1 MSPMRIKDRLLL
13 LATAS
18 VLLVSV
24 TSYMIVSGNR
34 TIGVTLAGLIGCAV
48 VILAGALV
56 MGHTFA
62 RRIRVLQ
69 RAAANIGRGDWSTT
83 APVDSPDEL
92 GELAESLNRLAA
104 DLKALHAERDEA
116 AIDLVTA
123 REIAEAASRTKGE
136 FLANVTHEV
145 RTPLHGIIGMTE
157 LVLDTPVTPI
167 QREHLHTVRRS
178 AEHLLTVINDVLDFS
193 KIEAGKLNVERI
205 DFSLRTLVNDA
216 MQPFLMRADRR
227 CELCADVAPDVADV
241 RLGDPHR
248 LRQVLTNLIGNA
260 VKFTENGAVVV
271 RVESTLVDR
280 DGVAVLRFSVVDT
293 GIGIPADKLDAIFE
307 AFTQADGSTTRKYGG
322 TGLGLT
328 ICRQLVDL
336 MQGRIWVE
344 SVPMEGCAFHVELP
358 LPASR
363 GAADA
368 AAEVAHDGVAPTTSA
383 TPRVG
388 RRLRVLVADDNP
400 VNRTITRHLLERRG
414 HVATFATNGL
424 EALDLLQTERFDLV
438 LMDLQMPAVDGLE
451 ATASIRDCERTTGVP
466 RVAIVALTAHAMPQ
480 DRQRCLDAGMDGFLS
495 KPLRAGELFAEIDRV
510 VPPDALHEGGRV
522 DRPQRATA

>member
-1 MSPMRIKDRLLL
+1 MRIKDRLLL
-13 LATAS
+13 LATVS

-104 DLKALHAERDEA
+104 DLKALHAERDEV

-157 LVLDTPVTPI
+157 LVLDTAVTPI

-193 KIEAGKLNVERI
+193 KIEAGKLTVERI
-205 DFSLRTLVNDA
+205 DFSLRTLVGDA

-227 CELCADVAPDVADV
+227 CELSADIAPDVPDV
-241 RLGDPHR
+241 RVGDPHR
-248 LRQVLTNLIGNA
+248 VRQVLTNLIGNA
-260 VKFTENGAVVV
+260 VKFTENGSVVV
-271 RVESTLVDR
+271 RVEPTLADR
-280 DGVAVLRFSVVDT
+280 DAVAGLRFSVIDT
-293 GIGIPADKLDAIFE
+293 GIGIPADKLDAVFE

-344 SVPMEGCAFHVELP
+344 SVPMQGCAFHVELP
-358 LPASR
+358 MPASR
-363 GAADA
+363 GAA
-368 AAEVAHDGVAPTTSA
+368 AEVGRDRIAPTTSA
-383 TPRVG
+383 TPLVS

-424 EALDLLQTERFDLV
+424 EALDLLQTARFDLV

-510 VPPDALHEGGRV
+510 VPPDASHESGRL
-522 DRPQRATA
+522 DHPQGATA

>member
-1 MSPMRIKDRLLL
+1 MRIKDRLLL
-13 LATAS
+13 LATVS

-24 TSYMIVSGNR
+24 TSYMIVSGTR
-34 TIGVTLAGLIGCAV
+34 TVGVTLAGLIGCAV

-56 MGHTFA
+56 MGHTIA

-92 GELAESLNRLAA
+92 GELAETLNRLAA

-193 KIEAGKLNVERI
+193 KIEAGKLNVEKI

-227 CELCADVAPDVADV
+227 CELSADVTPDVPDV
-241 RLGDPHR
+241 RVGDPHR

-260 VKFTENGAVVV
+260 VKFTDNGAVVV
-271 RVESTLVDR
+271 RVEPALTDR
-280 DGVAVLRFSVVDT
+280 DGVVALHFSVIDT
-293 GIGIPADKLDAIFE
+293 GIGIPADKLDAVFE
-307 AFTQADGSTTRKYGG
+307 AFTQADGSTTRRYGG

-344 SVPMEGCAFHVELP
+344 SVPMQGCAFHVELP

-363 GAADA
+363 GTGA
-368 AAEVAHDGVAPTTSA
+368 AAEVAPDGIAPTVLA
-383 TPRVG
+383 APRVG

-424 EALDLLQTERFDLV
+424 EALDLLQTARFDLV

-510 VPPDALHEGGRV
+510 VPPDVVHESGRV
-522 DRPQRATA
+522 DRSQRATA